1 MASLLEEKDLRV
13 LRQRFQRQAE
23 SLLQG
28 TENEDSD
35 EKKKKEKPLPRV
47 NLHSVFWILAAVAL
61 TYYIDFF
68 EVVKEILQGGCMW
81 LLTGTI
87 LLAISL
93 SIALYCMVY
102 LEWYCRISDYD
113 NQYPALVPV
122 TVAVFVTAAV
132 WIVNRILVS
141 TGWYSYNVA
150 LWPVWSF
157 FTPFILF
164 TQFMGV
170 VMLVSLLG

>member
-1 MASLLEEKDLRV
+1 MASLLEDRDLREI
-13 LRQRFQRQAE
+13 RQRFQRQAE

-28 TENEDSD
+28 TETGDNSD
-35 EKKKKEKPLPRV
+35 EEKKKKEKPLPRF
-47 NLHSVFWILAAVAL
+47 NIHSVLWVLAAASL
-61 TYYIDFF
+61 TYYTDFF
-68 EVVKEILQGGCMW
+68 QVVKEILQGGCMW

-87 LLAISL
+87 LLAISI
-93 SIALYCMVY
+93 SIALYCIVY
-102 LEWYCRISDYD
+102 LEWYCKISDYD

-132 WIVNRILVS
+132 C
-141 TGWYSYNVA
+141 YNVA
-150 LWPVWSF
+150 LWPIWSF

>member
-35 EKKKKEKPLPRV
+35 EEKKKKEKPLPRF
-47 NLHSVFWILAAVAL
+47 NLHSVFWVLAAVAL
-61 TYYIDFF
+61 TYFIDFF
-68 EVVKEILQGGCMW
+68 EVVKEILKGGCMW
-81 LLTGTI
+81 LFTGTV

-93 SIALYCMVY
+93 SIALYCIVY
-102 LEWYCRISDYD
+102 LEWYRRISDYD

-122 TVAVFVTAAV
+122 TVAVFVTAA
-132 WIVNRILVS
+132 IC
-141 TGWYSYNVA
+141 YNVA
-150 LWPVWSF
+150 LWPIWSF

-170 VMLVSLLG
+170 VMLVSLFG